1 MRQGREKT
9 TDLVDPEEI
18 ERVRAL
24 EGADLKESLE
34 IGREGVA
41 GLENRWPDYDDEG
54 KEFKEVMLGFFAQC
68 QELHLQVMRAIAV
81 GLGID
86 EMWFDSFC
94 DGGDNT
100 LRLLHYPE
108 VDARVFKDNKNSVRA
123 GAHTDYGEC
132 RTAHPLRN
140 GPY

>member
-18 ERVRAL
+18 ARVRAL

-41 GLENRWPDYDDEG
+41 GLENRWPDYDEEG
-54 KEFKEVMLGFFAQC
+54 KVFKDVMLAFFAQC
-68 QELHLQVMRAIAV
+68 KDLHVQVMRAIAV

-86 EMWFDSFC
+86 ETWFDSFC
-94 DGGDNT
+94 DAGDNT

-108 VDARVFKDNKNSVRA
+108 VDASVFEDNKNSVRA
-123 GAHTDYGEC
+123 GAHTDYGKHRHLISPHE
-132 RTAHPLRN
+132 
-140 GPY
+140 